1 MRQVKMTWPELDIS
15 MIFELDD
22 EHNKAL
28 CDEFWDALPLV
39 AVQEHGSVSGELIY
53 CWVNMLSFAEVPFSQ
68 LHSESPFGRVSYSQG
83 TGNKVIIKYGPV
95 SEDCYAPV
103 LGMVP
108 EQYLG
113 DLKKVGKIIWDN
125 YYMDKKIYTVKFE
138 RG

>member
-68 LHSESPFGRVSYSQG
+68 PS
-83 TGNKVIIKYGPV
+83 
-95 SEDCYAPV
+95 
-103 LGMVP
+103 
-108 EQYLG
+108 
-113 DLKKVGKIIWDN
+113 
-125 YYMDKKIYTVKFE
+125 
-138 RG
+138 